1 MQSVLIQ
8 QIDGLIQRVYEI
20 AELQGYGDR
29 PRKIP
34 YRMLQA
40 MILTSPAYFD
50 MSPEDAAD
58 VMGVAV
64 DTLYGYTNYARQNSN
79 TRLFCAMWDR
89 SYERGSFAHPFSID
103 HVDEI
108 EIERAF

>member
-1 MQSVLIQ
+1 MQTALIQ
-8 QIDGLIQRVYEI
+8 QIDSLINRVYEI
-20 AELQGYGDR
+20 AEIQGSAR

-40 MILTSPAYFD
+40 VILTSPAYFD

-64 DTLYGYTNYARQNSN
+64 DTLYGYTNYARQNIHM
-79 TRLFCAMWDR
+79 RLFCATWDR
-89 SYERGSFAHPFSID
+89 SYEPGSLAHPFDIE